1 MGRFPQATRA
11 TLPHA
16 RPQFTPSSLSVFPP
30 APIFPMPSLPSFN
43 RRTFLKSSAAA
54 AAAFTLPRFSIA
66 QPGPAANGKLNVAC
80 IGIGNRGF
88 FCVSELMKDPRV
100 NIVAVCDV
108 DEVMVEGSYR
118 RAAELKKNAELTCP
132 DLTSVPLFKDYRE
145 MFAKVGDKIDA
156 VTVSTPDH
164 HHYPAAMMAIQRG
177 KHVYVEK
184 PLTHSVGEA
193 RALRDAAKKK
203 GIVSQMGNQ
212 GRATEGI
219 RLMKEWV
226 DAGVLGEVREVA
238 AWSPAFGERYFK
250 RPAALPLPAEQ
261 PPSTLAWDLWLGPAD
276 PRPYSSLYLPEKWRG
291 WWDFGNGM
299 LGDWAC
305 HTLDGPFWA
314 LGLGAPTSVEAKV
327 SAVSA
332 QNSPETATVTY
343 KFPARGKRPPVT
355 LTWFEG
361 MNQKP
366 PTPKKWEDDP
376 KKPGLPERGMFMLGE
391 KNTLFAPIG
400 RPDSPRLIPN
410 ATMEAFKANRPPA
423 TIPRVL
429 GGPLKEWIDA
439 IAKVGPLPG
448 SNFEYSVPLSEMV
461 LLGVIAVKTGKRL
474 EWDAKAG
481 KITNDP
487 ALNRYVSIKARDG
500 WKV

>member
-1 MGRFPQATRA
+1 M
-11 TLPHA
+11 
-16 RPQFTPSSLSVFPP
+16 
-30 APIFPMPSLPSFN
+30 APIHAPT
-43 RRTFLKSSAAA
+43 RRTFLKSTAVAAA
-54 AAAFTLPRFSIA
+54 AISLPRFSIG
-66 QPGPAANGKLNVAC
+66 QSGPSANGRINVAC

-88 FCVSELMKDPRV
+88 YCISELMKDPRV

-108 DEVMVEGSYR
+108 DDVLVQRTYG
-118 RAAELKKNAELTCP
+118 RAAELKTEAQLTHA
-132 DLTSVPLFKDYRE
+132 DLTTVPLFKDYRE
-145 MFAKVGDKIDA
+145 MFAKMGDTIDA

-164 HHYPAAMMAIQRG
+164 HHFPAAMMAIQHG

-219 RLMKEWV
+219 RLTKEWV
-226 DAGVLGEVREVA
+226 DAGALGDVREVT
-238 AWSPAFGERYFK
+238 AWSPAFPERYFK
-250 RPAALPLPAEQ
+250 RPDMLPLAPQ
-261 PPSTLAWDLWLGPAD
+261 TPPSTLAWDLWLGPAEK
-276 PRPYSSLYLPEKWRG
+276 RPYNSLYAPVTWRG

-327 SAVSA
+327 SAVSKH
-332 QNSPETATVTY
+332 NSPETAVVTY
-343 KFPARGKRPPVT
+343 EFPARGNRPPVT
-355 LTWFEG
+355 LKWFEG
-361 MNQKP
+361 DGQKP
-366 PTPKKWEDDP
+366 PTPERWEDDP
-376 KKPGLPERGMFMLGE
+376 KKPGLPDRGMFMIGD
-391 KNTLFAPIG
+391 KNTLFAPGG

-410 ATMEAFKANRPPA
+410 AAMETFKRNRPPA
-423 TIPRVL
+423 SIPRVS
-429 GGPLKEWIDA
+429 GGPVKEWLNGID
-439 IAKVGPLPG
+439 KSGPMPG

-461 LLGVIAVKTGKRL
+461 LLGVVAVKTGKRI
-474 EWDAKAG
+474 EWDAKKG
-481 KITNDP
+481 RITNDRS
-487 ALNRYVSIKARDG
+487 LNKHIAIHARDG

>member
-1 MGRFPQATRA
+1 MNSPKLNLT
-11 TLPHA
+11 
-16 RPQFTPSSLSVFPP
+16 
-30 APIFPMPSLPSFN
+30 
-43 RRTFLKSSAAA
+43 RRTFLKSSALAA
-54 AAAFTLPRFSIA
+54 TAFSLPRFSIGQA
-66 QPGPAANGKLNVAC
+66 GGSPNGRINVAC
-80 IGIGNRGF
+80 IGIGNRGWF
-88 FCVSELMKDPRV
+88 AVSELMKDPRV

-108 DEVMVEGSYR
+108 DQVLVNGTYK
-118 RAAELKKNAELTCP
+118 RAGELKKKSELTCAELT
-132 DLTSVPLFKDYRE
+132 TVPLFADYRE
-145 MFAKVGDKIDA
+145 MFAKLGDKFDA

-203 GIVSQMGNQ
+203 GIISQMGNQ

-226 DAGVLGEVREVA
+226 EAGVLGDVREVQT
-238 AWSPAFGERYFK
+238 WSPTFSEVYFR
-250 RPAALPLPAEQ
+250 RPEKLPLPAQ
-261 PPSTLAWDLWLGPAD
+261 TPPSTLNWDLWLGPTEK
-276 PRPYSSLYLPEKWRG
+276 RPYHESIAPVRWRG
-291 WWDFGNGM
+291 WWQFGNGM

-305 HTLDGPFWA
+305 HTLDAPFWA
-314 LGLGAPTSVEAKV
+314 LELGAPTSVDVEV
-327 SAVSA
+327 SAVSPDIA
-332 QNSPETATVTY
+332 PLWAEVTY

-355 LTWFEG
+355 LKWLEG
-361 MNQKP
+361 AEKKP
-366 PTPKKWEDDP
+366 AAPMGWEDDS
-376 KKPGLPERGMFMLGE
+376 KKSGFPSRGMLMFGS
-391 KNTLFAPIG
+391 NHTLLAPGG

-410 ATMEAFKANRPPA
+410 ATMEEFKKNRPPA

-429 GGPLKEWIDA
+429 GGPMKEWLDA
-439 IAKVGPLPG
+439 IAKTGPLPG

-461 LLGVIAVKTGKRL
+461 LLGVVAMRTGKRI

-481 KITNDP
+481 RVTND
-487 ALNRYVSIKARDG
+487 AAINKLISVQARSG